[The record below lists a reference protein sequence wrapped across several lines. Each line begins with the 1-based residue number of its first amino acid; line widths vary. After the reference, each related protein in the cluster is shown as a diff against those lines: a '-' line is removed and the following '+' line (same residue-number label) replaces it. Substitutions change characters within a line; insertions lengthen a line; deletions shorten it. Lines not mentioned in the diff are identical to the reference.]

1 MSDLHKFHDA
11 LAGSLDKRA
20 RRAQEKEEDAVSDI
34 VEVAERTRKA
44 REAED
49 DRAKARGDY
58 DPHIER
64 DGELGLVVAL
74 PVRGLVGGSW
84 MWPEAAGDLGRKLV
98 RLEEMIAVEQIR
110 VRELAKELP
119 EENRSEFIETTM
131 DLRLGLSAESITE
144 NERRTEW
151 Q

>member
-1 MSDLHKFHDA
+1 MSDIA
-11 LAGSLDKRA
+11 
-20 RRAQEKEEDAVSDI
+20 
-34 VEVAERTRKA
+34 EVADRARKA

-49 DRAKARGDY
+49 DRAKSRGDY

-110 VRELAKELP
+110 VQELAKELP
-119 EENRSEFIETTM
+119 EEKRSEFIETTM
-131 DLRLGLSAESITE
+131 DIRLGLSVEHIE
-144 NERRTEW
+144 NERRTGW